1 MVMKKIYPSR
11 KSFVKFDDDHYLLY
25 LGEQQVD
32 NYQPEPITP
41 GTAPSVTASS
51 AEESSETAITA
62 FSYEG
67 TEPDGSTK
75 IAAQEANY
83 GAFTAG
89 LVRLK
94 YSQDEVEAILANKG
108 DGNEEHQA
116 EFDKYQAWRIQAK
129 EMATEVLS
137 REV

>member
-1 MVMKKIYPSR
+1 MKKIYLAR
-11 KSFVKFDDDHYLLY
+11 KSFVKFDDDHFLLY
-25 LGEQQVD
+25 LGEQKIT
-32 NYQPEPITP
+32 NYQPETTSPDASASSSSGGKAKSAET
-41 GTAPSVTASS
+41 GVTAY
-51 AEESSETAITA
+51 
-62 FSYEG
+62 SYEG
-67 TEPDGSTK
+67 TETDGSTK
-75 IAAQEANY
+75 IAAQKATY

-129 EMATEVLS
+129 EMASEVLS

>member
-1 MVMKKIYPSR
+1 MKKIYPSR

-32 NYQPEPITP
+32 NYQPESITP
-41 GTAPSVTASS
+41 GTAPS

-75 IAAQEANY
+75 IAAQEATY
-83 GAFTAG
+83 GAFSAG

-116 EFDKYQAWRIQAK
+116 EFDDYQSWRTQAK
-129 EMATEVLS
+129 EIATDVLA
-137 REV
+137 RQI

>member
-1 MVMKKIYPSR
+1 MKKIYPSR
-11 KSFVKFDDDHYLLY
+11 KSFVKFDEDHYLLY

-32 NYQPEPITP
+32 NYQPEPTTP
-41 GTAPSVTASS
+41 GTAPA
-51 AEESSETAITA
+51 AEESSETAIIA

-75 IAAQEANY
+75 IAAQEATY

>member
-1 MVMKKIYPSR
+1 MKKIYPSR

-41 GTAPSVTASS
+41 GTAPS

-75 IAAQEANY
+75 IAAQEATY

>member
-1 MVMKKIYPSR
+1 MKKIYPSR

-32 NYQPEPITP
+32 NYQPEPTTP
-41 GTAPSVTASS
+41 GTVPA

-75 IAAQEANY
+75 IAAQEATY

>member
-1 MVMKKIYPSR
+1 MKKIYPSR

-32 NYQPEPITP
+32 NYQPEQITP
-41 GTAPSVTASS
+41 GTTPTVDAPS
-51 AEESSETAITA
+51 AEESSETGITA

-75 IAAQEANY
+75 IAAQEATY
-83 GAFTAG
+83 GSFTAG

>member
-1 MVMKKIYPSR
+1 MKKIYPTR
-11 KSFVKFDDDHYLLY
+11 KSFVKFDDDHFLLY
-25 LGEQQVD
+25 LAEQVIED
-32 NYQPEPITP
+32 YQPESITP
-41 GTAPSVTASS
+41 GTAPS

-75 IAAQEANY
+75 IAAQEATY

>member
-1 MVMKKIYPSR
+1 MKKIYPSR

-32 NYQPEPITP
+32 NYQPESITP
-41 GTAPSVTASS
+41 GTAPS

-75 IAAQEANY
+75 IAAQEATY

>member
-1 MVMKKIYPSR
+1 MKKIYPSR

-41 GTAPSVTASS
+41 GTAPS

-67 TEPDGSTK
+67 PEPDGSTK
-75 IAAQEANY
+75 ISAPEATY

-94 YSQDEVEAILANKG
+94 YTQDEVEAILANKG

-137 REV
+137 REI

>member
-1 MVMKKIYPSR
+1 MKKNYPSR

-32 NYQPEPITP
+32 NYQPEPTTS
-41 GTAPSVTASS
+41 GTAPA

-75 IAAQEANY
+75 IAAQEATY

>member
-1 MVMKKIYPSR
+1 MKKIYPSR

-32 NYQPEPITP
+32 NYQPEPTTP
-41 GTAPSVTASS
+41 GTAPA

-75 IAAQEANY
+75 IVAQEATY

>member
-1 MVMKKIYPSR
+1 MKKIYPSR
-11 KSFVKFDDDHYLLY
+11 KSFVKFDDEHYLLY

-41 GTAPSVTASS
+41 GTAPS

-75 IAAQEANY
+75 IAAQEATY

>member
-1 MVMKKIYPSR
+1 MKKIYPSR
-11 KSFVKFDDDHYLLY
+11 KSFVKFDDNHYLLY

-32 NYQPEPITP
+32 NYQP
-41 GTAPSVTASS
+41 
-51 AEESSETAITA
+51 ESSETAITA

-75 IAAQEANY
+75 IAAQEATY